1 MAKKLNVAVVFGGKS
16 VEHEVSVLTGLQLIR
31 ALDRTRYT
39 AIPVY
44 ISKTGEWF
52 TGDSL
57 LSVDTYRYADDGI
70 IPAQSCS
77 IPADS
82 KIQGLV
88 TPITTGI
95 LQSNKVINLDVVI
108 PAVHGT
114 FGEDGTLQG
123 LLELANIPYAGCDF
137 TAASI
142 GMNKSLT
149 KKVLKYHNLP
159 VVDALEISRTKW
171 DLAQEDVVKEILA
184 RFSLPFFVKPCNLG
198 SSIGVKKISTI
209 EELPDA
215 LSVIYSFDHAA
226 LVETNMGGC
235 IEINCS
241 VLGDGNEVEAS
252 PCEQPIP
259 WQEFLTYEDKY
270 MRGASHLGM
279 KGADRVLPANISQ
292 SLTEKVQS
300 LAKQTFVAIKASGL
314 VRIDFFVNTE
324 TEEVYVNEIN
334 TTPGSYSFYLWQ
346 AAGLTSAQVVDKVIQ
361 IALDVHARKQR
372 RIFTQNT
379 GLLEKVALSGVKFGV
394 KNI

>member
-31 ALDRTRYT
+31 ALDRTKYT

-44 ISKTGEWF
+44 ISKAGEWF
-52 TGDSL
+52 TGDNL
-57 LSVDTYRYADDGI
+57 LDVDTYKYADDGI
-70 IPAQSCS
+70 IPAQSCA

-88 TPITTGI
+88 TPITSGI
-95 LQSNKVINLDVVI
+95 LKSNKVIGLDVVI

-123 LLELANIPYAGCDF
+123 LLELANIPYTGCDF

-149 KKVLKYHNLP
+149 KKVLKYHNVP
-159 VVDALEISRTKW
+159 VVDAIEVSRKDWDFAQDEVTKAV
-171 DLAQEDVVKEILA
+171 LAK
-184 RFSLPFFVKPCNLG
+184 FSLPFFVKPCNLG
-198 SSIGVKKISTI
+198 SSIGVRKVSFI
-209 EELPDA
+209 EELADA
-215 LSVIYSFDHAA
+215 LSVIYSFDHSA
-226 LVETNMGGC
+226 LIETNMSGFV
-235 IEINCS
+235 EINCS
-241 VLGDGNEVEAS
+241 VMGNGNEVEAS

-279 KGADRVLPANISQ
+279 KGADRVLPAQISP

-300 LAKQTFVAIKASGL
+300 FAKQTFTAIKASGL
-314 VRIDFFVNTE
+314 IRIDFFVNTE

-361 IALDVHARKQR
+361 IALDAHASKQR

>member
-16 VEHEVSVLTGLQLIR
+16 VEHEVSVLTGLQIIR
-31 ALDRTRYT
+31 AIDRTKYT

-44 ISKTGEWF
+44 ISKAGEWF
-52 TGDSL
+52 TGDNL

-95 LQSNKVINLDVVI
+95 LQSNKVINLDAVI

-123 LLELANIPYAGCDF
+123 LLELANIPYTGCDF

-171 DLAQEDVVKEILA
+171 DSAQDDVAKEILA

-198 SSIGVKKISTI
+198 SSIGVKKISAI

-215 LSVIYSFDHAA
+215 LSVIYSFDHTA
-226 LVETNMGGC
+226 LVETNMGGF

-279 KGADRVLPANISQ
+279 KGADRILPAKINQ

-300 LAKQTFVAIKASGL
+300 LAKRVFVAIKASGL
-314 VRIDFFVNTE
+314 IRIDFFVNIE
-324 TEEVYVNEIN
+324 TEEVFVNEIN

-346 AAGLTSAQVVDKVIQ
+346 AAGFTAMQVVDKVIK
-361 IALDVHARKQR
+361 IALDIHASKQR
-372 RIFTQNT
+372 RIFAQNT

>member
-1 MAKKLNVAVVFGGKS
+1 MAKKLNIAVVFGGKS

-31 ALDRTRYT
+31 ALDRTMYT

-52 TGDSL
+52 TGDNL
-57 LSVDTYRYADDGI
+57 LDVDTYKYADDGI
-70 IPAQSCS
+70 IPAQSCA

-88 TPITTGI
+88 TPITSGI
-95 LQSNKVINLDVVI
+95 LRSNKVVNLDVVI

-123 LLELANIPYAGCDF
+123 LLELANIPYTGCDF

-149 KKVLKYHNLP
+149 KKVLKYHNVP
-159 VVDALEISRTKW
+159 VVDAIEISRKDWDSAQDETTK
-171 DLAQEDVVKEILA
+171 AILA
-184 RFSLPFFVKPCNLG
+184 KFSLPFFVKPCNLG
-198 SSIGVKKISTI
+198 SSIGVRKVSVI
-209 EELPDA
+209 EELADA
-215 LSVIYSFDHAA
+215 LSVIYSFDHSA
-226 LVETNMGGC
+226 LIETNMSGFV
-235 IEINCS
+235 EINCS
-241 VLGDGNEVEAS
+241 VIGNGNEAEAS

-279 KGADRVLPANISQ
+279 KGADRILPAQISP

-300 LAKQTFVAIKASGL
+300 LAKQTFSAIKASGL
-314 VRIDFFVNTE
+314 IRIDFFVNTE

-346 AAGLTSAQVVDKVIQ
+346 VAGYTSTQVVDKVIQ
-361 IALDVHARKQR
+361 IALDVHGSKQR
-372 RIFTQNT
+372 RIYTQNT
-379 GLLEKVALSGVKFGV
+379 GLLEKVALSGIKFGV